1 MGGTHAI
8 ELTIDQ
14 FLKDYRK
21 KRSLDETH
29 KPKLFA
35 LCSVD
40 TVVSRYVRKPFDVST
55 VFVDGQNDTGIDGLA
70 VIANG
75 KVVSS
80 VEDLDRLIAASG
92 DLKVTFV
99 FVQATMDREFRD
111 QKMNIF
117 AQGVQRFFHT
127 DVFGPRNEGI
137 NKAAQIKDA
146 IYERSHWMR
155 SGRPE
160 VHMHYLSSGQWVG
173 DSVLEGSIAW
183 AERFLEETNLFKS
196 VDFVPMDFRS
206 FLDLRRGLQ
215 RQNSG
220 DIHAYRLRELE
231 SMQGIEKSYLGAIL
245 VDDLIDVIR
254 HPVTDK
260 LNRTVF
266 LENIRGFQGLKN
278 SVNSAINETLNRDDV
293 ALFPLLNNGIT
304 IVCRDYEVVGPKLRI
319 YDFQIVNGCQ
329 TSNVIFQNRRRLGG
343 RNILLPAK
351 IVVTRDERIVEQ
363 IIRASNS
370 QTMVTDDH
378 ILSLLP
384 FNRRLAEYFRA
395 IVLNGVAERIYYDLR
410 EGEFDQN
417 PRLDE
422 IRIVYIRDQIRN
434 FASMFMGV
442 PHVAVDRLKLLR
454 EEVPERVF
462 NPDHALDPYYT
473 SCLAMLRF
481 KMLRREEEID
491 ADFDNYRFQILHVL
505 RAKLFPH
512 DFNLVN
518 WKAVP
523 LLCNE
528 ANRRLT
534 DPEISRQIFADAVEV
549 IKVAT
554 KLLGQVEL
562 KRETAHS
569 KALTD
574 AINEVMAAQTAA

>member
-14 FLKDYRK
+14 FLKDYSK
-21 KRSLDETH
+21 KRCIEEIH
-29 KPKLFA
+29 KPRLFA
-35 LCSVD
+35 MCCVD
-40 TVVSRYVRKPFDVST
+40 TVVSRYVRKPFDVAP

-70 VIANG
+70 TIANG
-75 KVVSS
+75 QVISS
-80 VEDLDRLIAASG
+80 VEDIDRVVAADG
-92 DLKVTFV
+92 DLRVTFV
-99 FVQATMDREFRD
+99 FIQATMDREFRD
-111 QKMNIF
+111 QKMNAF
-117 AQGVQRFFHT
+117 AQGVHRFFHT
-127 DVFGPRNEGI
+127 DVFGPRNAGI
-137 NKAAQIKDA
+137 KKAAQIKDA
-146 IYERSHWMR
+146 IYARSQWMH

-173 DSVLEGSIAW
+173 DSVLEGSVAW
-183 AERFLEETNLFKS
+183 TERFLEETNLFKS
-196 VDFVPMDFRS
+196 VEFTPMDFRS

-220 DIHAYRLRELE
+220 DIHAYRLREVE
-231 SMQGIEKSYLGAIL
+231 SMPGIEKSYLGAIL
-245 VDDLIDVIR
+245 VDDLINIIR

-278 SVNSAINETLNRDDV
+278 AVNSAINETLNREDV

-304 IVCRDYEVVGPKLRI
+304 IVCRDHEAVGPKLRI

-329 TSNVIFQNRRRLGG
+329 TSHVIFQNRKKLRERH
-343 RNILLPAK
+343 ILLPAK
-351 IVVTRDERIVEQ
+351 IVVTRDERVVER

-395 IVLNGVAERIYYDLR
+395 IVLNGVAERLYYDLR

-417 PRLDE
+417 SRLDD

-434 FASMFMGV
+434 FASMFLGL
-442 PHVAVDRLKLLR
+442 PHDAVDRLKLLR
-454 EEVPERVF
+454 EEIPERIF

-473 SCLAMLRF
+473 ASLAMLRF
-481 KMLRREEEID
+481 KMLRREHEID
-491 ADFDNYRFQILHVL
+491 AIFDNYRFQMLHVL
-505 RAKLFPH
+505 RSKLFPR
-512 DFNLVN
+512 DLNLTN

-523 LLCNE
+523 ILCSE
-528 ANRRLT
+528 ANIKLI
-534 DPEISRQIFADAVEV
+534 DPQKSRELFAEAAEV
-549 IKVAT
+549 IRAAGR
-554 KLLGQVEL
+554 LLEEVEL
-562 KRETAHS
+562 KRETAHR
-569 KALTD
+569 KALTE
-574 AINEVMAAQTAA
+574 AVNEVMVTQTAA